1 MAVAPPQRYPRGG
14 RPALDAQWLA
24 YLHDGGAVGDG
35 SLLLA
40 DSCLA
45 RSIDVFN
52 QGDYLDA
59 HERFEA
65 SWRDAPYPERLCCL
79 ALAKLS
85 AGFAHA
91 QNGNRA
97 GAVRMVQDCLRWTPS
112 FEPAYAGL
120 DVSRLVQ
127 EIARWLSDYWEGG
140 EAPTFPLIH
149 STEQKRPP
157 GIRRGA

>member
-14 RPALDAQWLA
+14 RPAPDAQWLA

-35 SLLLA
+35 SLILA
-40 DSCLA
+40 DSRMA
-45 RSIDVFN
+45 KSIDAFN
-52 QGDYLDA
+52 QGDYFEA
-59 HERFEA
+59 HERFEG
-65 SWRDAPYPERLCCL
+65 SWRDAPYPERLCYL

-91 QNGNRA
+91 RNGNRA
-97 GAVRMVQDCLRWTPS
+97 GAVRVVRDCLRWTPP

-127 EIARWLSDYWEGG
+127 ELTRWLSSYQAGG
-140 EAPTFPLIH
+140 APTFPLIH
-149 STEQKRPP
+149 RTKQKRPS

>member
-24 YLHDGGAVGDG
+24 YLQDGGVVGDG
-35 SLLLA
+35 SLIRA
-40 DSCLA
+40 DSRMA
-45 RSIDVFN
+45 RSIDAFN
-52 QGDYLDA
+52 QGNYLDA

-91 QNGNRA
+91 RNGNRA
-97 GAVRMVQDCLRWTPS
+97 GAVRVLRDCRRWMPP
-112 FEPAYAGL
+112 FEPAYAGV
-120 DVSRLVQ
+120 DVARLVQ
-127 EIARWLSDYWEGG
+127 EITRWLSDYRAGG

-149 STEQKRPP
+149 RTEQRRPARS
-157 GIRRGA
+157 RRGD